1 MEQSIFLKGQ
11 NHMYTLHDRVSYSR
25 IDIDRKIGIESI
37 VNAMQDTALFHSED
51 IGRSAAFL
59 AERHRAWL
67 VSAWHVI
74 FVRRPDMGE
83 YFDVHTWAYKFSGI
97 FGQRNFLMETPEH
110 EVLAYADSRWF
121 YFDSENM
128 KPTRIDK
135 EESEGYGTEPPYD
148 MDYSVSRKV
157 DYPDDLDKVGN
168 IYVNPS
174 LLDSNKHMNNGQ
186 YISQAVGFLPMG
198 FDTAELRAEYRN
210 AAHYGDD
217 MTVLAGAKGELF
229 YVVFTND
236 EGVPYFI
243 SEFRSR

>member
-1 MEQSIFLKGQ
+1 
-11 NHMYTLHDRVSYSR
+11 MYTLHDRVSYSR
-25 IDIDRKIGIESI
+25 IDVDRKIGVESI

-67 VSAWHVI
+67 VSAWHIV

-97 FGQRNFLMETPEH
+97 FGQRNFLMETPDH

-121 YFDSENM
+121 YFDSESG

-157 DYPDDLDKVGN
+157 DYPEGLDESGS
-168 IYVNPS
+168 IYVNAS

-186 YISQAVGFLPMG
+186 YIRLAVGYLPMG
-198 FDTAELRAEYRN
+198 YDVAELRAEYRN
-210 AAHYGDD
+210 AAHYQDI
-217 MTVLAGAKGELF
+217 MRVLSGERDGCF
-229 YVVFTND
+229 YVVFVND

-243 SEFRSR
+243 SEFKRK